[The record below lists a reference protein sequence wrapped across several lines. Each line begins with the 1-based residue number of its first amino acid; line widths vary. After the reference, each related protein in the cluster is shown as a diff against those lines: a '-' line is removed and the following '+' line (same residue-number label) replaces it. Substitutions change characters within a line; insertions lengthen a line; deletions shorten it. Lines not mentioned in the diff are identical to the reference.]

1 MREPVDGGSAVA
13 IVLLVASRITSSFSA
28 FSRFACERWPRVPI
42 TLRHGT
48 RVGAHHISALYEYDL
63 PWVRDGGLMSYGPD
77 LQEFQSGGAGRK
89 TRQLR
94 RRGQHRKRYG
104 IIFEPMPIIGK
115 HYVHPGL
122 SKTVAG
128 EPQREDATVF
138 LINTYRTP
146 VSGVFRRKDSGFAV
160 CAKTWL
166 AFRSLWQ
173 ESGIQVAVRFAKTRA
188 S

>member
-1 MREPVDGGSAVA
+1 VNVSKRHQGDGVRQRRLITVSGADA
-13 IVLLVASRITSSFSA
+13 EFRLGGCLAAAQHARCGASSNAQHDQFNKSHA
-28 FSRFACERWPRVPI
+28 N
-42 TLRHGT
+42 
-48 RVGAHHISALYEYDL
+48 
-63 PWVRDGGLMSYGPD
+63 
-77 LQEFQSGGAGRK
+77 Q
-89 TRQLR
+89 
-94 RRGQHRKRYG
+94 QHRKRYG

-128 EPQREDATVF
+128 EPQGEDATVF

-173 ESGIQVAVRFAKTRA
+173 ESGIQVAVRFAKTSA